1 MEITQTQMDV
11 NITVVRSITALDSCC
26 KSYLLARGRCYTC
39 PGLEFGKGGDDDDDD
54 DGHDDDFEEE
64 E

>member
-1 MEITQTQMDV
+1 METLPQMDLDS
-11 NITVVRSITALDSCC
+11 TVVRSITALDSCC

-64 E
+64 